1 MLFPKFP
8 DLFEPDGRTS
18 ARAMYECYPRGCRAN
33 FVSSIVK
40 QAVHPSKLTMSI
52 KPFFIESIQPKCVY
66 IRSIP

>member
-8 DLFEPDGRTS
+8 NLLVPDGRAS
-18 ARAMYECYPRGCRAN
+18 ARAMYECNPRGRPAN

-52 KPFFIESIQPKCVY
+52 KPSYMEPTQP
-66 IRSIP
+66 S

>member
-8 DLFEPDGRTS
+8 DLFEPDRRAS
-18 ARAMYECYPRGCRAN
+18 ARAMYECHPRGCRAD

-52 KPFFIESIQPKCVY
+52 KPFFIESIQPKCVFNH
-66 IRSIP
+66 SIL